1 VGTCACA
8 TKNKL
13 PNDSSQVRETKASQL
28 RQTANKKRLDETV
41 EVISTSASEDTSLTG
56 QYIINFADLNRFG
69 DTYRDKTACLPA
81 TVFRSV
87 LAMF

>member
-1 VGTCACA
+1 MLV
-8 TKNKL
+8 L
-13 PNDSSQVRETKASQL
+13 LEIEPSESSQVRETKASQL

-56 QYIINFADLNRFG
+56 QYLYNYFVDLNRFG
-69 DTYRDKTACLPA
+69 DTYRDKTACLPV

-87 LAMF
+87 MF